1 MSNAADKKLQE
12 GWEAILRRDIDSA
25 EELFAVVTREQ
36 PEDADGWNGMG
47 AVRFEKADLDA
58 SLVCYEKALQ
68 LAKKEL
74 GGKLPKR
81 LAWDDHG
88 KPALRAIHGIG
99 LNQFRRQ
106 RYAEAIEAFETL
118 LELNPE
124 DNQGA
129 SFLLEDARKKK
140 SLWKK

>member
-1 MSNAADKKLQE
+1 MNEATKKLEE
-12 GWEAILRRDIDSA
+12 GWAAVLRRDLDSA
-25 EELFAVVTREQ
+25 EELFTDVTREA
-36 PEDADGWNGMG
+36 PEVADGWNGLG

-58 SLVCYEKALQ
+58 ALICYERALQ
-68 LAKKEL
+68 LAKKAL

-81 LAWDDHG
+81 LAWDAEG

-99 LNQFRRQ
+99 LNRFRKGNVD
-106 RYAEAIEAFETL
+106 EAIEAFETL
-118 LELNPE
+118 LGLNPD

-129 SFLLEDARKKK
+129 KFLLDDARKKK